1 MIPPQFP
8 DVTFRL
14 KKAANMDRHKPAT
27 VVDARQEARQTDGA
41 QSPAGDDVVQQ
52 AIGSQLRAVYD
63 EVVRLP
69 VPDRF
74 LSLLSSLDGR
84 PTLPASG
91 KEQES

>member
-1 MIPPQFP
+1 
-8 DVTFRL
+8 
-14 KKAANMDRHKPAT
+14 MDRHKPAT
-27 VVDARQEARQTDGA
+27 VVDARAARQEARQPEGA
-41 QSPAGDDVVQQ
+41 PSPAGDDVVQQ

-74 LSLLSSLDGR
+74 LSLLSSLDSR
-84 PTLPASG
+84 PTAPAPG

>member
-1 MIPPQFP
+1 M
-8 DVTFRL
+8 
-14 KKAANMDRHKPAT
+14 
-27 VVDARQEARQTDGA
+27 
-41 QSPAGDDVVQQ
+41 QQ

-84 PTLPASG
+84 QTAPVAG

>member
-1 MIPPQFP
+1 
-8 DVTFRL
+8 
-14 KKAANMDRHKPAT
+14 MDQHKPAT
-27 VVDARQEARQTDGA
+27 VVDALAARQEAGRNESA
-41 QSPAGDDVVQQ
+41 QAPAGDDVVQQ

-84 PTLPASG
+84 QTAPAAG